1 MSWCIFKIFSQKLNS
16 LFSTLTLTSALFL
29 TFSSCNNNPVIPKDP
44 EFSLTAEDASCIEAW
59 LSLKTNNAYNVN
71 LFRNDSLIM
80 HINTTAG
87 TDTTILDE
95 GLHPSQNYT
104 YRAEVSIEN
113 RIYSRET
120 VIRTMDTTSHNF
132 TWQKWEFGDIGSSV
146 LYDVAIIDENNIWAV
161 GEIYISDTSEN
172 GHTVYN
178 AVHWDG
184 SDWKL
189 YAVQYNKL
197 HWPIRTIFA
206 FSESEIWF
214 SAFVKYDGHN
224 FKEILYTTD
233 LIGWEVYK
241 IWGEN
246 SNNLY
251 AVGTSGKIA
260 HYNGNKWTKIE
271 SGTEYNLNDIWG
283 DYNEKTG
290 EWEILAAG
298 GNILEDREKIILKI
312 DGYSA
317 SVANNKGTNWPL
329 STILFTSPYKY
340 YVAGSGIYIKGIN
353 QNNWNNNPHDITT
366 YTISK
371 IRGKTFNDMAASG
384 GVGEVLHF
392 NGVSWRSYF
401 QHTNLAAGN
410 YLGVSIQDRIIVA
423 VGSDNLKA
431 IITIGKRN

>member
-1 MSWCIFKIFSQKLNS
+1 
-16 LFSTLTLTSALFL
+16 
-29 TFSSCNNNPVIPKDP
+29 
-44 EFSLTAEDASCIEAW
+44 
-59 LSLKTNNAYNVN
+59 VN

-80 HINTTAG
+80 QINTSAG

-95 GLHPSQNYT
+95 GLYPSQNYT

-113 RIYSRET
+113 KIHSRET

-132 TWQKWEFGDIGSSV
+132 TWQKWEFGDLGSSV

-214 SAFVKYDGHN
+214 SAFIKYDGHN
-224 FKEILYTTD
+224 FKEIPNTTD
-233 LIGWEVYK
+233 LIGWKVYK

-260 HYNGNKWTKIE
+260 HYNGIKWTKIE

-290 EWEILAAG
+290 EWEILAVG
-298 GNILEDREKIILKI
+298 GNILEGWESERVILKLNGSEVEVV
-312 DGYSA
+312 DPE
-317 SVANNKGTNWPL
+317 GTLWPL
-329 STILFTSPYKY
+329 SSVWFLPGNKY
-340 YVAGSGIYIKGIN
+340 YTVGSGIFFKKKLSESF
-353 QNNWNNNPHDITT
+353 WNTKLKNPIEYH
-366 YTISK
+366 K
-371 IRGKTFNDMAASG
+371 NFIRGTEINNIFVIGSY
-384 GVGEVLHF
+384 GELLFF
-392 NGVSWRSYF
+392 NGIRWLSYQNEIGSF
-401 QHTNLAAGN
+401 SGEYKSVAIKNKIL
-410 YLGVSIQDRIIVA
+410 IA
-423 VGSDNLKA
+423 VGVEGRRAK
-431 IITIGKRN
+431 ITMGKMNN